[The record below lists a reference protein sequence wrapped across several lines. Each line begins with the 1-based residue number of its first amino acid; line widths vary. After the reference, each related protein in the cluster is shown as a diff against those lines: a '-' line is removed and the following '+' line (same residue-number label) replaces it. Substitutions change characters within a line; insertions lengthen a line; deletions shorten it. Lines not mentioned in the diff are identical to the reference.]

1 MKESVNKRMIISYYV
16 FEQVDDEEL
25 YVFKSLHED
34 LATKEFYSHTKG
46 KKLETNLYFLSHSIL
61 PFLENSQVLNLLRT
75 GDIKRLPIIE
85 IDNQI
90 VKTGSYLSLT
100 ELSEITGIGMSMQ
113 RTDYLT

>member
-1 MKESVNKRMIISYYV
+1 MIISYYV

-46 KKLETNLYFLSHSIL
+46 KKLETILYFLSHSIL

-100 ELSEITGIGMSMQ
+100 ELSEITGIGISMQ